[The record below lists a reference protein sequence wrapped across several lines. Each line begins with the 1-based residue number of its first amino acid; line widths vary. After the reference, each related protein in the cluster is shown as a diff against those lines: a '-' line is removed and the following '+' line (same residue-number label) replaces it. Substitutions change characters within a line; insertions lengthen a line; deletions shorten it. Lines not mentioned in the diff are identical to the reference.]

1 MRHIRSLSLAIVL
14 SVLILGPSR
23 PFGVP
28 VPTVGEP
35 AQAYFAL
42 DCVDV
47 RNNMVFA
54 AAEVAYWTYSSHPLA
69 PSYRQM
75 ALIDLAVWTTIYLTE
90 C

>member
-1 MRHIRSLSLAIVL
+1 MKHMRSLGLAIAL

-23 PFGVP
+23 PFGVA

-35 AQAYFAL
+35 AHAYFGL

-47 RNNMVFA
+47 RNNMVWA
-54 AAEVAYWTYSSHPLA
+54 SAEVAFWTVSSHPSA
-69 PSYRQM
+69 HVFRQM
-75 ALIDLAVWTTIYLTE
+75 ALTELAYWTTIYLVE

>member
-1 MRHIRSLSLAIVL
+1 MKYLRSLSLAIAL

-35 AQAYFAL
+35 AHAYFGI
-42 DCVDV
+42 DCVDA
-47 RNNMVFA
+47 RNNMVWS
-54 AAEVAYWTYSSHPLA
+54 AAEVAFWTVSSHPSA
-69 PSYRQM
+69 SAFRQM
-75 ALIDLAVWTTIYLTE
+75 ALIDLAYWTTIYLVE